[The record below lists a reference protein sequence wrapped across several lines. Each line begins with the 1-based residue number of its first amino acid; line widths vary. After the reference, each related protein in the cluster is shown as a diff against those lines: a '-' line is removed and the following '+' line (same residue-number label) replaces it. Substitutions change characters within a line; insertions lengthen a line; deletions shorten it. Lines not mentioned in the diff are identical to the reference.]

1 MPRESS
7 GSTNE
12 IKSWVDSLRYSKT
25 RLESV
30 PGEEIKRFMALISGL
45 GKINSA
51 VSNDLK
57 RLKAQGKQ
65 PTRDNVAFDYVS

>member
-7 GSTNE
+7 NSSNE
-12 IKSWVDSLRYSKT
+12 IKSWIDSLRYSKT
-25 RLESV
+25 RLESI
-30 PGEEIKRFMALISGL
+30 PGEEMKRFQALVSGL

-57 RLKAQGKQ
+57 RLKAQGKK
-65 PTRDNVAFDYVS
+65 PTAENVAFDYVS